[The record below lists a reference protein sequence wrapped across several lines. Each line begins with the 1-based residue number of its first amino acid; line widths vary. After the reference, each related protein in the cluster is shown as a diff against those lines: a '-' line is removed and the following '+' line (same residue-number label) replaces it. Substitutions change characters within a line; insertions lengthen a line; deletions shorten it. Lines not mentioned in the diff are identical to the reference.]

1 MIAKAALH
9 QAILAAFKAEDA
21 DHEAAAAVLT
31 DLAVAFAD
39 VLCGEPVGAS
49 IELTVDDTPRQLLC
63 ELRELIH
70 EIRADRQERAQ
81 AMRQLSVNASG
92 LPG

>member
-1 MIAKAALH
+1 MTAKAALH

-21 DHEAAAAVLT
+21 EQETAAAVLT

-39 VLCGEPVGAS
+39 VLCGEPVAAS
-49 IELTVDDTPRQLLC
+49 IELDTEDMPRQVLC
-63 ELRELIH
+63 EIRELIH

-81 AMRQLSVNASG
+81 AMRQLRAGAGG